1 MDKNQRTFIN
11 VIAQY
16 IRTVLN
22 IVLSLY
28 ATRLVLHALGKS
40 DYGLF
45 MLVGG
50 VVAMLS
56 FLTSAMIVT
65 TQRHLSFYY
74 GKGDIKTVK
83 SSFSNSLALHFAIG
97 LLLVAVLFAIWPWLV
112 ESILKI
118 DSDRVDVAGKV
129 YIFTLIS
136 LFVSFLTAPFK
147 GLFTAKENIV
157 FISIVDVCDGIL
169 KLILVILLIS
179 WDVDKLRVY
188 AMMLTSIQVMNFMA
202 FSIYGTIKYKEC
214 VLFPKRKELSWDI
227 MKKMFSFAGWTT
239 YSIGCIV
246 GRNQGVAVVL
256 NSFFGTV
263 INSAYGIAQQVGGSV
278 HFIAQSIVNAM
289 APRVIKAEGEG
300 NRQLMFQLAGVTSKF
315 TFLMLSMIAVPLI
328 FEMKGVLNFWLGEKD
343 VPEYAVM
350 FCRCLLIAGMC
361 DQLTIGLGT
370 ANQAIGK
377 IRNYSLL
384 VNTTKALTIPTVWF
398 CLYMGLNIISTV
410 VVYVL
415 IECVC
420 VILRIVYMKTTAEL
434 SVKDYSKRVLMK
446 VLLPTACLVIAGFL
460 CLRLPDMKLRF
471 LITVAISV
479 FLDAFVVFFYALE
492 KNERE
497 VVLNFLRKRHAK
509 KNM

>member
-22 IVLSLY
+22 IFLSLY

-50 VVAMLS
+50 VVSMLA

-65 TQRHLSFYY
+65 TQRHLSFYF
-74 GKGDIKTVK
+74 GKGDIKAVK
-83 SSFSNSLALHFAIG
+83 SSFSNSLVLHFAIG
-97 LLLVAVLFAIWPWLV
+97 TLLIGVLYSIWPWLLNSV
-112 ESILKI
+112 LNINP
-118 DSDRVDVAGKV
+118 DRVDVAGKV

-136 LFVSFLTAPFK
+136 LFFSFMTAPFK
-147 GLFTAKENIV
+147 GLFTARENIV
-157 FISIVDVCDGIL
+157 FVSIVDVCDGIL
-169 KLILVILLIS
+169 KLILVFFLIS
-179 WDVDKLRVY
+179 WDVDKLMTY
-188 AMMLTSIQVMNFMA
+188 AIMLTSIQALNFLV
-202 FSIYGTIKYKEC
+202 FSIYGKIKYEEC
-214 VLFPKRKELSWDI
+214 VLIPKSHDLSWNV

-300 NRQLMFQLAGVTSKF
+300 KRMLMFQLAAVTSKF
-315 TFLMLSMIAVPLI
+315 TFLLLSMIAVPLI
-328 FEMKGVLNFWLGEKD
+328 FEMKGVLNFWLGEKE
-343 VPEYAVM
+343 VPEYAIM

-384 VNTTKALTIPTVWF
+384 VNTTKALSIPAIWL
-398 CLYMGLNIISTV
+398 CLYFGMSIISTV
-410 VVYVL
+410 IVYVFF
-415 IECVC
+415 ECVC
-420 VILRIVYMKTTAEL
+420 VMLRIVYMKTTAEL
-434 SVKDYSKRVLMK
+434 SVKDYSKKVFLK
-446 VLLPTACLVIAGFL
+446 VLLPTFCLILAGFL
-460 CLRLPDMKLRF
+460 CLELPDMKFRF
-471 LITVAISV
+471 FITVGLSIL
-479 FLDAFVVFFYALE
+479 LDSIVVFFSALE
-492 KNERE
+492 NNERRI
-497 VVLNFLRKRHAK
+497 VLNFIRKHHDK
-509 KNM
+509 KVL